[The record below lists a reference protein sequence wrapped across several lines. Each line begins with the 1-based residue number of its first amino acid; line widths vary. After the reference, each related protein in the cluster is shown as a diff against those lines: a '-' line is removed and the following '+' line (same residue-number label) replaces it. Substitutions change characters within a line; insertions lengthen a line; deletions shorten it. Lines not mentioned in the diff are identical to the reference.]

1 MADEKPEAAC
11 FYMDDLLTGADS
23 VEAAIQLQQDIHN
36 VLASGQFPLRKYISN
51 SSELLATLDSS
62 LIETLSIHFFE
73 NSEMATLLGL
83 VWMPHS
89 DVMGIKFNGETIG
102 AETILT
108 KRVMLSLTSQI
119 FDPLGLLAP
128 FVVWFK
134 VLLQSLWKEQL
145 GWDDPV
151 PSSISDPFCV
161 LLFELPRVKEFAIRP
176 AYTVQS
182 GVVRRKL
189 FGFCD
194 ASVNAYSAVVYL
206 RTVNFEDQCDSYIVC
221 AKTRVAPLK
230 SLTIHRLELM
240 AAQLLSKLITQISSY
255 LRIHPEN
262 VFCFSDSQ
270 VTLCWLSKAPE
281 NWQVFVANRVRVIQ
295 AVLPIS
301 HWAYIRTHD
310 NPAYLPSRG
319 ITIEKLLNSTLWLQ
333 GPSFLANPAGFECWK
348 SDAANVN
355 TSVLEMRQSKVC
367 LATTKVHTTT
377 IFDRFSPF
385 LRLRAVV
392 DWLLRFTE
400 NVHSQAKSDIKR
412 KLAFPFC
419 GEPCQAL
426 SMIELLSLFFAIPNS
441 WRIRTS
447 LLLFPRGSL
456 LVVVAPSTHYSRSLM
471 PRGYCALLGV

>member
-1 MADEKPEAAC
+1 
-11 FYMDDLLTGADS
+11 
-23 VEAAIQLQQDIHN
+23 
-36 VLASGQFPLRKYISN
+36 
-51 SSELLATLDSS
+51 
-62 LIETLSIHFFE
+62 
-73 NSEMATLLGL
+73 MATLLGL

-108 KRVMLSLTSQI
+108 KLVMLSLTSQI

-128 FVVWFK
+128 FVVRFK

-151 PSSISDPFCV
+151 PSSISDPFRV
-161 LLFELPRVKEFAIRP
+161 LLFELPRVKEFAIRRP
-176 AYTVQS
+176 YMVQS
-182 GVVRRKL
+182 GVVRREL

-221 AKTRVAPLK
+221 TKTRVAPLK

-240 AAQLLSKLITQISSY
+240 AAQLLSKSITRISSN
-255 LRIHPEN
+255 LGIHPEN

-270 VTLCWLSKAPE
+270 VTLCWHSKAPE

-310 NPAYLPSRG
+310 NPADLPSRG
-319 ITIEKLLNSTLWLQ
+319 ITIEKLLNSTLWSQ
-333 GPSFLANPAGFECWK
+333 GPLFLANPAGFECLK

-355 TSVLEMRQSKVC
+355 TSVLKMCQSKVC

-385 LRLRAVV
+385 SQLRAVV
-392 DWLLRFTE
+392 GWLLRFTE
-400 NVHSQAKSDIKR
+400 NVRSQAKSDIKR

-419 GEPCQAL
+419 GEAL
-426 SMIELLSLFFAIPNS
+426 SSAEYDRATIALLCYTQQLAYPNEFVAVS
-441 WRIRTS
+441 KEESIGRHSPLYTLQPFIDAKGLLRITECINNPA
-447 LLLFPRGSL
+447 LLFEKQHPIILPAHSWFVELFIEHIHNKYFHANRGFVKSFL
-456 LVVVAPSTHYSRSLM
+456 ANKFWLV
-471 PRGYCALLGV
+471 G